1 MSATRVVPV
10 LKSRLVTPGANLQAV
25 RSISSTASLSKG
37 PVEAVKDTLKKADQA
52 VSGAAVKGIDKG
64 GMFSSPLTRPLK
76 YPLTRI
82 ADPEQA
88 REKAKEAMHMS
99 SGEAKSKMGDAAQYA
114 GQAEAKAEKAA
125 GQAKGKAHEAAGEM
139 KGKAKEAKH
148 NTVG

>member
-10 LKSRLVTPGANLQAV
+10 LKSRLVTPGAKFQAV

-64 GMFSSPLTRPLK
+64 GMFSSPLTQPLK
-76 YPLTRI
+76 YPLTGI

-99 SGEAKSKMGDAAQYA
+99 SGEAKSKMGE
-114 GQAEAKAEKAA
+114 AEAKAEKAA
-125 GQAKGKAHEAAGEM
+125 GQVKGKAHEAAGEM